1 MDFLADFLDFLFLA
15 SSMREIDLSGLLHN
29 RRRVGWGAIETSDS
43 GGDACLRHEMINR
56 LRMFMHLGNLTR
68 AIRAMYCNKMLQI
81 FRVKWS

>member
-1 MDFLADFLDFLFLA
+1 
-15 SSMREIDLSGLLHN
+15 MREIELSGLLHN
-29 RRRVGWGAIETSDS
+29 RRRVGWGGGRAIETSDS

-68 AIRAMYCNKMLQI
+68 AIRAMYCDKMLQI